1 MNETAKSKVDFCQ
14 DGFLQK
20 RFLCDR
26 SLRRFIQDN
35 ARWRIPVFLLTVLLF
50 LGFSLTMPVFAYDQ
64 GLVGRLEDEVAA
76 LKEDIQKWNDSK
88 EKTRLL
94 EKAGEFSGTL
104 ESVKNGQ
111 AGEKGIFRLNEI
123 LGELNAIGNSID
135 PAPASIVSSGFNQ
148 SLGQIR
154 ALVGELSDEARNS
167 SNNTTELVL
176 VLLGSILLV
185 LVLAGLSFWSR
196 SRIFNEAADR
206 DRIAEIA
213 MKQTFGLPVGT
224 VRGIMALL
232 ISLLFIL
239 SLFLGPDAMRDI
251 PEVVKIIVS
260 LVFGFY
266 FAKSTDQSQNLMD
279 AMLGKGKQEAVK
291 RQEALLAIQ
300 GARKAE
306 AETLVPDL
314 YAEAQNEFNAG
325 EQATQA
331 SEAVSR
337 FSNAIKKAQEAKDA
351 AIEKNKEIF
360 NGLADETEKR
370 IYELAELKI
379 DYRAVKEIY
388 ATSKAQYERGNFQ
401 DAAKTLERVKS
412 MVDVLLKEYDEA
424 KKIYE
429 EKLTEE
435 QRQKLS
441 EARKNIDSAQSL
453 GVGGAELI
461 SGLISTMGVLKE
473 KGDHLVDLFKKRL
486 EGDDF
491 EPADVMDIFKR
502 LKLGGDQKKLYNVVD
517 IAINNIGKDAAVP
530 LRDLL
535 KGELLERVVLADEG
549 QLGNIFSAD
558 ILKSGIPE
566 AVFRSVV
573 GKIRKNLVDLLIG
586 DDVKK
591 GLPEDLPFDTL
602 KNAMKHSQEDTDGKG
617 VLGSVKKALEVG
629 ETILSFTP
637 YGGVAKI
644 AGAVG
649 RGLFKIFG
657 K

>member
-306 AETLVPDL
+306 AETLAPDL

-558 ILKSGIPE
+558 ILKNGIPE